1 MAMAKPFKRSQET
14 VPPELRLYT
23 TAEAAAILNVS
34 LRTLQGWVREGILP
48 HVRLG
53 EGGRLVRIRAQDLT
67 AFIQKNYP
75 GGTPND

>member
-1 MAMAKPFKRSQET
+1 MPKKFKTTQNG

-34 LRTLQGWVREGILP
+34 LRTLQGWIREGQLP

-53 EGGRLVRIRAQDLT
+53 EGGRLVRIRAQDLED
-67 AFIQKNYP
+67 FIQQNYRQK
-75 GGTPND
+75 